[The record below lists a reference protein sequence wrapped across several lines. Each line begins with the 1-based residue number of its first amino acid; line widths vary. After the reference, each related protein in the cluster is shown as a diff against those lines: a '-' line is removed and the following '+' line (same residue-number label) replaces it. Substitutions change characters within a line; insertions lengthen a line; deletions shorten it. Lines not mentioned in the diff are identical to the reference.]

1 MRQEV
6 IRTAMMAQGWRAMG
20 STATKSNREKS
31 EAMGTQGGKSDKNIV
46 YATKIVEELKQAS
59 KGLKR
64 FLPLPNQPLLPLHDK
79 VICGKLDL
87 KGLTIDKPLEIT
99 CCCFEDEIDLRYCE
113 FKQLV
118 DFSGCTFRKE
128 FNSGDATHSLT
139 IYRKDLVCNRSRFES
154 AAYFNGMHVEG
165 DAYFE
170 DSCFELE
177 GLEKPPDSQLGSKYT
192 VDFTEAHFGHQL
204 VCHRSTFKGPVTF
217 NAVNCDGSG
226 SFDGCRFITR
236 TRFEDKPEIDF
247 NWASFERNLW
257 CQDAEYTANVNF
269 RSVKCGYNAFFK
281 RTLFDEEADLRFLE
295 LSRNLDLRWTYWA
308 KRAKLG
314 QIQVSKKLRLGGAC
328 FQDAVELYDSRIG
341 VLELWDPNPPEGE
354 AIRVRPPT
362 GEALEEVVVG
372 EKQDKLQEL
381 ERRLNQTERL
391 ASRFVRRIRKVA
403 PFSRDAKDR
412 SGAEEEELIDK
423 LFRAEEEELIDKL
436 FPFKLRHKQ
445 YSAGLNLTGTTFE
458 RFHGGPTDRLTQ
470 KLALRLADMQD
481 PTKFSIDPYLQLR
494 NHYLKIGD
502 ESRAKEMRLR
512 GFEALRENAWAS
524 EGRTNWTLKRWL
536 AEYLLYWPTSYGY
549 RVWHVLLPALLL
561 FFVVGTISFW
571 PADAL
576 TPTSPE
582 IRDPRESPF
591 LNKALERSIFSL
603 DLLIPALDLRY
614 EAMWMPKQLYGLAY
628 AVIHSI
634 LGWVLIAL
642 LLAWLTGVI
651 KPRD

>member
-1 MRQEV
+1 
-6 IRTAMMAQGWRAMG
+6 MG
-20 STATKSNREKS
+20 STVTKSNREKS
-31 EAMGTQGGKSDKNIV
+31 EAMSTQGGKSDQHIV
-46 YATKIVEELKQAS
+46 SATEIVEELKQAS

-64 FLPLPNQPLLPLHDK
+64 FLPLPHQPLLPLHDK

-87 KGLTIDKPLEIT
+87 KGLTIDKPLEINN
-99 CCCFEDEIDLRYCE
+99 CCFEDEIDLRYCE

-118 DFSGCTFRKE
+118 DLSGCTFRKE

-154 AAYFNGMHVEG
+154 AAYFDGMHVEG
-165 DAYFE
+165 NVYFE
-170 DSCFELE
+170 DSCFDLE
-177 GLEKPPDSQLGSKYT
+177 GLDKPTDSQLGPNYT
-192 VDFTEAHFGHQL
+192 VDFTDAHFGHQL
-204 VCHRSTFKGPVTF
+204 VCDRATFKGPVTF
-217 NAVNCDGSG
+217 KAVNCDGSG
-226 SFDGCRFITR
+226 SFDGCQFITG
-236 TRFEDKPEIDF
+236 TRFEDEPEIDF
-247 NWASFERNLW
+247 YWASFERNLW
-257 CQDAEYTANVNF
+257 CRDAKYTANVNF
-269 RSVKCGYNAFFK
+269 RSVKCGYNAFFQ
-281 RTLFDEEADLRFLE
+281 RTLFAEETDLRFLE
-295 LSRNLDLRWTYWA
+295 LGRTLDLRWTYWA

-328 FQDAVELYDSRIG
+328 FKSAVELYDSRIG

-354 AIRVRPPT
+354 AIQVRLKP
-362 GEALEEVVVG
+362 GDDDLEVVVG
-372 EKQDKLQEL
+372 EKQDELQEL
-381 ERRLNQTERL
+381 ERSEKEAERL

-412 SGAEEEELIDK
+412 SDAEELIH
-423 LFRAEEEELIDKL
+423 KL
-436 FPFKLRHKQ
+436 FPFKLRDKQ
-445 YSAGLNLTGTTFE
+445 YSAGLNMTGTTFE
-458 RFHGGPTDRLTQ
+458 RFHGGPNDRLTQ

-502 ESRAKEMRLR
+502 EARAKEMRLW
-512 GFEALRENAWAS
+512 GFEALRENAWAPK
-524 EGRTNWTLKRWL
+524 GRTNWTLRRWL
-536 AEYLLYWPTSYGY
+536 GEYLLYRPTSYGY